1 MCGFS
6 GYIGKELLSQKTIDK
21 TLSLMKRR
29 GPDSFGSSQY
39 SINNTNVH
47 FLHSRLTIID
57 DDPRSN
63 QPMEIDRYS
72 LIFNGEIYN
81 YLELRDDLRAIGYT
95 FSTESDTE
103 VLLKML
109 IHLGEEA
116 FDKLDG
122 AWSLAFLDRK
132 NKKLIL
138 SRDRFSEK
146 PLYYLETNNGYYFG
160 SSPSYILSLSG
171 ITPSIN
177 LKKLERY
184 VRYDF
189 KSMHIDNETFINDI
203 KSLSFATNLI
213 IDSNGNAKTSTYFY
227 KHKNIEF
234 SDTSGIANIVKQSI
248 LKSLEYRMRSD
259 KPIAFLLSGGI
270 DSTSLCYLASKEL
283 GKKITCFSVG
293 NADSR
298 YDESD
303 NIDRT
308 VSELGCDHFYIQPEV
323 DAQNVSSRLIEFSKE
338 FLSPLPGQNYLLYAE
353 LNNLIKLKGYSVVIS
368 GHGGDELFGGYLI
381 HQNLYVKSLK
391 GKSEFKN
398 ALCDFDKY
406 IKPQLRN
413 KNLVD
418 IEGFCKTSTG
428 LLSSFEESTHISHYF
443 IKEVGL
449 TDGTPSQFNV
459 DWFKKELDKD
469 LFYLTLPQHVVASD
483 QVSMFFSL
491 ENRSPFLSREVYNV
505 ARGIPN
511 NLLIS
516 KGYGKYIL
524 RKSMQGTVPNSI
536 LWDRDK
542 KGFNF
547 EFSSKNI
554 TDFGRLF
561 DGINRESFFKDFLD
575 IDKIN
580 SLINKKDINNAESKL
595 LFRLANAKALLS
607 SVNSL

>member
-6 GYIGKELLSQKTIDK
+6 GYIGKELLSQKNIDK
-21 TLSLMKRR
+21 TLSIMEKR
-29 GPDSFGSSQY
+29 GPDAFGSRLY
-39 SINNTNVH
+39 SIDNTNVN
-47 FLHSRLTIID
+47 FLHSRLAIID
-57 DDPRSN
+57 DDSRSN
-63 QPMEIDRYS
+63 QPMEVDEYS

-81 YLELRDDLRAIGYT
+81 YLELRESLEALGYT

-109 IHLGEEA
+109 IHYGDEA
-116 FDKLDG
+116 FDRLDG

-132 NKKLIL
+132 KKKLIL

-146 PLYYLETNNGYYFG
+146 PLYDLEKYDGYYFG

-171 ITPSIN
+171 RTPSVN

-189 KSMHIDNETFINDI
+189 KSMYIDNETFLHDI
-203 KSLSFATNLI
+203 KSLPFATNLI
-213 IDSNGNAKTSTYFY
+213 IDSNGNTKTSKYFY
-227 KHKNIEF
+227 KHKNVEF
-234 SDTSGIANIVKQSI
+234 NKISSIANKVKQSI
-248 LKSLEYRMRSD
+248 VKSLKRRMRSD

-293 NADSR
+293 TTDQR

-308 VSELGCDHFYIQPEV
+308 ISELKCDHFYVRPEI
-323 DAQNVSSRLIEFSKE
+323 DAQNVSNRLIEFSKE

-368 GHGGDELFGGYLI
+368 GHGGDELFGGYFI
-381 HQNLYVKSLK
+381 HHNFYVKSLK
-391 GKSEFKN
+391 GTNEFKS

-413 KNLVD
+413 KNLAD
-418 IEGFCKTSTG
+418 IESFCNANTK
-428 LLSSFEESTHISHYF
+428 LMFSFEESEHIGHF
-443 IKEVGL
+443 FTKEVDL
-449 TDGTPSQFNV
+449 IDSLPDQLNANY
-459 DWFKKELDKD
+459 FKKKLDED

-491 ENRSPFLSREVYNV
+491 ENRAPFLSREVYDI
-505 ARGIPN
+505 ARSIPN

-524 RKSMQGTVPNSI
+524 RKSMQDIVPNSI
-536 LWDRDK
+536 LWDTNK

-554 TDFGRLF
+554 TDFCKLF
-561 DGINRESFFKDFLD
+561 YGIDEMDFFKDFLD
-575 IDKIN
+575 IDKVN
-580 SLINKKDINNAESKL
+580 GLINKENITNAESKL
-595 LFRLANAKALLS
+595 LFRIVNAKYLLES
-607 SVNSL
+607 IH